1 MTNSHTR
8 PELWPLDAV
17 AALPPEETILWA
29 TPSVAARASERLP
42 FAAWSLGDPL
52 PAGVR
57 TLVVAGGG
65 TMLDEAKRFVHDDA
79 PQVRLVAIPTV
90 WGSGAEACPV
100 VVLNRGNTK
109 EIRIG
114 DDYLPS
120 ARAIWHDLASTI
132 PPDRARAACGDA
144 WAHALEGFLS
154 PLATEELRD
163 EIAGIIGGMLETG
176 ISNDPRW
183 FELSARAGAA
193 QARSSVGLVHGIA
206 HTLEPATGFGHARLC
221 AAYLRP
227 VFAFDRRFEKV
238 DALLTKHGLDPE
250 AVSAAAGA
258 LFDGEDYRET
268 LPALEKHWPD
278 VLRDRNTR
286 TNATLVRASD
296 LPFFLGYA

>member
-1 MTNSHTR
+1 MKHTR
-8 PELWPLDAV
+8 PELWPLDDV
-17 AALPPEETILWA
+17 AALPPEETILWV
-29 TPSVAARASERLP
+29 TPSVAGRASERLP
-42 FAAWSLGDPL
+42 LASWSLGEPL
-52 PAGVR
+52 PANAR

-79 PQVRLVAIPTV
+79 PQLRLVAIPTL

-100 VVLNRGNTK
+100 VVLNRGNGK

-114 DDYLPS
+114 DDYLPA
-120 ARAIWHDLASTI
+120 ARAIWSELASTV
-132 PPDRARAACGDA
+132 PPELARAACGDA

-154 PLATEELRD
+154 PLATDELRD
-163 EIAGIIGGMLETG
+163 EIAGIIRGMLETG
-176 ISNDPRW
+176 TGNDPRW

-206 HTLEPATGFGHARLC
+206 HTLEPASGFGHARLC
-221 AAYLRP
+221 ATYLRP

-250 AVSAAAGA
+250 AVSAATGA
-258 LFDGEDYRET
+258 LFDVNDYRKT
-268 LPALEKHWPD
+268 LPALETLWPN